1 MGAPTSAPVCAA
13 DTHPTEDRSMLT
25 LRGYCYLDSL
35 QPLLASYIGT
45 TAKGFLPVPGQA
57 SLWIETAPGMIINS
71 LTDVALKA
79 TDCMPAIQMVERA
92 FGALELHHDDKGQV
106 LAAGQAIL
114 DHCGLKLEDRVKP
127 RIISD
132 QIIRS
137 VEPYQT
143 QLINRIRYG
152 QMIVP
157 GESLFI
163 LECEPACYITL
174 AANEAEKNA
183 AVSLVELRSIGAFG
197 RLYMAGTEA
206 EIDSARGAAIAALE
220 AVTGVDLPSR

>member
-1 MGAPTSAPVCAA
+1 
-13 DTHPTEDRSMLT
+13 MLT
-25 LRGYCYLDSL
+25 LRGYCYIDSL
-35 QPLLASYIGT
+35 QPHLASFIGT

-57 SLWIETAPGMIINS
+57 SLWIETAPGMVINT

-79 TDCMPAIQMVERA
+79 TDCMPAIQLVERRY
-92 FGALELHHDDKGQV
+92 GALELHHDDKGQV

-114 DHCGLKLEDRVKP
+114 DHVGLKEEERVAPKV
-127 RIISD
+127 ISD

-143 QLINRIRYG
+143 QLLNRIRYG

-174 AANEAEKNA
+174 AANEAEKSAN
-183 AVSLVELRSIGAFG
+183 VNLVEMRSIGAFG
-197 RLYMAGTEA
+197 RLYMGGTEA
-206 EIDSARGAAIAALE
+206 EIDCARDAAIAALE
-220 AVTGVDLPSR
+220 SLKGVKA

>member
-1 MGAPTSAPVCAA
+1 
-13 DTHPTEDRSMLT
+13 MLT
-25 LRGYCYLDSL
+25 LRGYCYIDSL
-35 QPLLASYIGT
+35 QPHLASFMGT

-57 SLWIETAPGMIINS
+57 SLWIETAPGMVINT

-79 TDCMPAIQMVERA
+79 THCQPAIQLVERRY
-92 FGALELHHDDKGQV
+92 GALELHHEDKGQV

-114 DHCGLKLEDRVKP
+114 DFIGKDVGERGKP
-127 RIISD
+127 RVVSD

-137 VEPYQT
+137 IEPYQT

-152 QMIVP
+152 QMILP

-174 AANEAEKNA
+174 AANEAEKA
-183 AVSLVELRSIGAFG
+183 ANVNLVEMRSIGAFG
-197 RLYMAGTEA
+197 RLYMGGTEA
-206 EIDSARGAAIAALE
+206 EIDSAREAAIAALQ
-220 AVTGVDLPSR
+220 AVDGVPL

>member
-1 MGAPTSAPVCAA
+1 
-13 DTHPTEDRSMLT
+13 MLS
-25 LRGYCYLDSL
+25 LRGYCYIDSL
-35 QPLLASYIGT
+35 QPHLASFIGT

-57 SLWIETAPGMIINS
+57 SLWIETAPGMVINT

-79 TDCMPAIQMVERA
+79 TDCMPAIQLVERRY
-92 FGALELHHDDKGQV
+92 GALELHHDDKGQV

-114 DHCGLKLEDRVKP
+114 DHVGLKEEERVRPKV
-127 RIISD
+127 ISD

-174 AANEAEKNA
+174 AANEAEKSAN
-183 AVSLVELRSIGAFG
+183 VNLVEMRSIGAFG
-197 RLYMAGTEA
+197 RLYMGGSEA
-206 EIDSARGAAIAALE
+206 EIDCAREAAIAALE
-220 AVTGVDLPSR
+220 SLKGVDA

>member
-1 MGAPTSAPVCAA
+1 
-13 DTHPTEDRSMLT
+13 MLT
-25 LRGYCYLDSL
+25 LRGYCYIDSL
-35 QPLLASYIGT
+35 QPHLASFIGT

-57 SLWIETAPGMIINS
+57 SLWIETAPGMVINT

-79 TDCMPAIQMVERA
+79 TDCMPAIQLVERRY
-92 FGALELHHDDKGQV
+92 GALELHHDDKGQV

-114 DHCGLKLEDRVKP
+114 DHVGLKEEERVKP
-127 RIISD
+127 NVISD

-137 VEPYQT
+137 IEPYQT
-143 QLINRIRYG
+143 QLLNRIRYG

-183 AVSLVELRSIGAFG
+183 HVNLVEMRSIGAFG
-197 RLYMAGTEA
+197 RLYMGGSEA
-206 EIDSARGAAIAALE
+206 EIDSARDAAIAAL
-220 AVTGVDLPSR
+220 ASVTGVEDKSS

>member
-1 MGAPTSAPVCAA
+1 
-13 DTHPTEDRSMLT
+13 MLT

-35 QPLLASYIGT
+35 QPHLASFIGT

-79 TDCMPAIQMVERA
+79 TTCQPAIQMVERRY
-92 FGALELHHDDKGQV
+92 GALELHHDDKGQV
-106 LAAGQAIL
+106 MAAGQAIL
-114 DHCGLKLEDRVKP
+114 DHIGITEDQRTKP
-127 RIISD
+127 KIISD

-137 VEPYQT
+137 VEPYMT

-174 AANEAEKNA
+174 AANEAEKSAN
-183 AVSLVELRSIGAFG
+183 VNLVEMRSIGAFG
-197 RLYMAGTEA
+197 RLYMGGSEA
-206 EIDSARGAAIAALE
+206 EIDEARNAAIAALE
-220 AVTGVDLPSR
+220 SVSGVER

>member
-1 MGAPTSAPVCAA
+1 
-13 DTHPTEDRSMLT
+13 MLT

-35 QPLLASYIGT
+35 QPGLASFIGT

-57 SLWIETAPGMIINS
+57 SLWIETAPGMIVNT

-79 TDCMPAIQMVERA
+79 TDCMPAIQLVERRY
-92 FGALELHHDDKGQV
+92 GALELHHDDKGQV

-114 DHCGLKLEDRVKP
+114 DHCNLKLEDRTKP
-127 RIISD
+127 KVISD

-137 VEPYQT
+137 VEPYMT

-183 AVSLVELRSIGAFG
+183 NVNLVEMRSIGAFG
-197 RLYMAGTEA
+197 RLYMGGSEA
-206 EIDSARGAAIAALE
+206 EIDSARDAAIAALE
-220 AVTGVDLPSR
+220 SVTGVDRK

>member
-1 MGAPTSAPVCAA
+1 
-13 DTHPTEDRSMLT
+13 MLT

-35 QPLLASYIGT
+35 QPHLASFIGT

-57 SLWIETAPGMIINS
+57 SLWIETSPGMIVNS

-79 TDCMPAIQMVERA
+79 TDCMPAIQIVERA

-114 DHCGLKLEDRVKP
+114 DHCGLLEGDRIKP
-127 RIISD
+127 TIVSD

-137 VEPYQT
+137 VEPYMT

-174 AANEAEKNA
+174 AANEAEKA
-183 AVSLVELRSIGAFG
+183 ANVNLVEMRSISAFG
-197 RLYMAGTEA
+197 RLYMAGSEA
-206 EIDSARGAAIAALE
+206 EIDAAREAAIAALE
-220 AVTGVDLPSR
+220 SIDGKSLPSRK

>member
-1 MGAPTSAPVCAA
+1 
-13 DTHPTEDRSMLT
+13 MLT

-35 QPLLASYIGT
+35 QPHLASFIGT

-79 TDCMPAIQMVERA
+79 TTCQPAIQMVERRY
-92 FGALELHHDDKGQV
+92 GALELHHDDKGQV
-106 LAAGQAIL
+106 MAAGQAIL
-114 DHCGLKLEDRVKP
+114 DHIGITEDQRTKP
-127 RIISD
+127 KIISD

-137 VEPYQT
+137 VEPYMT

-174 AANEAEKNA
+174 AANEAEKSAN
-183 AVSLVELRSIGAFG
+183 VNLVEMRSIGAFG
-197 RLYMAGTEA
+197 RLYMGGTEA
-206 EIDSARGAAIAALE
+206 EIDEARNAAIAALE
-220 AVTGVDLPSR
+220 SVSGVVR